1 MKLSNVFFLLIFN
14 VSFSQEF
21 KISTLTLNSSNIIL
35 EEISGIGINSDD
47 DIIIFHRGNNAL
59 IKVDKDG
66 NILKVFNDDV
76 FSNSHGLKI
85 DRYDNIWTTDLNTH
99 LVLKLDKIG
108 NIKMVLGKNYTPGT
122 WLVDSLQSN
131 GFSDWKS
138 MSLFNKPA
146 DISFDSDDNIYVAD
160 GYGNNRIVKFNSE
173 GKFILEW
180 GTKGNNKG
188 EFNLP
193 HGITIDNN
201 DIIYVADRE
210 NARIQ
215 LFDTNGNFIRYWEN
229 VGYPYGIKYFNG
241 FIYISDAR
249 NEKIKKINLKGE
261 ILWEVGSPGKSE
273 GQFGWAH
280 GLDIDSDGNIYVSEI
295 LNWRIQK
302 IKINNEIN

>member
-1 MKLSNVFFLLIFN
+1 
-14 VSFSQEF
+14 
-21 KISTLTLNSSNIIL
+21 
-35 EEISGIGINSDD
+35 
-47 DIIIFHRGNNAL
+47 
-59 IKVDKDG
+59 
-66 NILKVFNDDV
+66 
-76 FSNSHGLKI
+76 
-85 DRYDNIWTTDLNTH
+85 
-99 LVLKLDKIG
+99 
-108 NIKMVLGKNYTPGT
+108 MVLGKNYTPGT